1 MHALITGAGQ
11 IGTQLARELSAA
23 GHEVTVLR
31 RGAGAVA
38 GARVISGDAGD
49 RDTLRAIATRAA
61 TNTGSGTPG
70 TGIDVI
76 FHCIHAAYSAPAWRR
91 ELPQRELAVMDIAA
105 EFDIPVIFPES
116 VYAYGRGARQLHEDL
131 PLAPVSPLGEV
142 RAELLTARAAHPA
155 RTASVIASDLVG
167 PTATAQSSVV
177 LGMVL
182 TPSAAGRGAWALG
195 DPDAPH
201 AVTTIPDLARAMI
214 TAIPLASAADTRLTA
229 PTDTARSQRQM
240 AADAA
245 RVAGRPAR
253 ATHRIPGA
261 LFALAGP
268 FSPMMREMQRQQYLW
283 AAPSVIVPGR
293 LTIEFGLE
301 PTPWEET
308 LIEWHSGRTV
318 DPAHR

>member
-31 RGAGAVA
+31 RGSGAVPK
-38 GARVISGDAGD
+38 ARVISGDAGD
-49 RDTLRAIATRAA
+49 RDSLRAIATGAA
-61 TNTGSGTPG
+61 TETSR
-70 TGIDVI
+70 IDVI
-76 FHCIHAAYSAPAWRR
+76 FHCIHAAYSAPVWRR

-105 EFDIPVIFPES
+105 ELDVPVIFPES
-116 VYAYGRGARQLHEDL
+116 VYAYGRGAVQLHEHL

-142 RAELLTARAAHPA
+142 RAELLAARAAHSA

-167 PTATAQSSVV
+167 PTATARSSVM

-182 TPSAAGRGAWALG
+182 TPSAAGRGAWVLG

-214 TAIPLASAADTRLTA
+214 AAIPLASTVDTRLTA
-229 PTDTARSQRQM
+229 PTDAARSQRQM
-240 AADAA
+240 ATDAA
-245 RVAGRPAR
+245 RVAGKPAR
-253 ATHRIPGA
+253 TTHRIPDT

-268 FSPMMREMQRQQYLW
+268 FSPMMREMQHQRYLW

-293 LTIEFGLE
+293 LTTELGLE
-301 PTPWEET
+301 PTPWEHT
-308 LIEWHSGRTV
+308 LVEWHTGRAV